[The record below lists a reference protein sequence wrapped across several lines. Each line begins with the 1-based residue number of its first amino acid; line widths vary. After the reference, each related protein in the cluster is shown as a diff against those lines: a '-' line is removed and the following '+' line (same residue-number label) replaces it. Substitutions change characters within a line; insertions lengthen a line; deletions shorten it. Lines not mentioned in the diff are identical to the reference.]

1 MAPASFVLKSF
12 PQSGLR
18 FKLLWAQS
26 VRQGILRQF
35 LKQRTTTNS
44 LIYSRIGADK

>member
-1 MAPASFVLKSF
+1 MVPASVVVKRF
-12 PQSGLR
+12 PLSGVR

-35 LKQRTTTNS
+35 LKQRSTMNKT
-44 LIYSRIGADK
+44 IYSQVGAK